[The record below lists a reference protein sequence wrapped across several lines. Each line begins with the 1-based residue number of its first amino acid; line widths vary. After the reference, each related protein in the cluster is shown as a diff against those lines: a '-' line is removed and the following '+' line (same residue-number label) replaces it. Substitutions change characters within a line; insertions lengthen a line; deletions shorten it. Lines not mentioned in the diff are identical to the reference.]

1 MHTYSVL
8 LTFFDR
14 STRSTMTQQDT
25 VTCDVSLDYNEIY
38 EHFLDK
44 YSHSIDGWE
53 LIDVDCPVFVQQM
66 NDLDVL

>member
-8 LTFFDR
+8 LTFFRR
-14 STRSTMTQQDT
+14 STHSMMVQTDSI
-25 VTCDVSLDYNEIY
+25 TCDVSLDYNEIY

-53 LIDVDCPVFVQQM
+53 LIDVDCPILIQK
-66 NDLDVL
+66 